1 MRTHRANLTH
11 PPPRCPRPWSGWV
24 HLWSWTHP
32 RYTSYSRSPV
42 CSSKSLTVILDS
54 DATVSFCTP
63 TLVKRLNLVI
73 HPNFQ
78 LDLLADQCFWVE
90 SKDEVNF
97 LVAEQTTGEAFLRI
111 WAPSHG

>member
-1 MRTHRANLTH
+1 M
-11 PPPRCPRPWSGWV
+11 
-24 HLWSWTHP
+24 
-32 RYTSYSRSPV
+32 
-42 CSSKSLTVILDS
+42 
-54 DATVSFCTP
+54 
-63 TLVKRLNLVI
+63 KRLNLVI